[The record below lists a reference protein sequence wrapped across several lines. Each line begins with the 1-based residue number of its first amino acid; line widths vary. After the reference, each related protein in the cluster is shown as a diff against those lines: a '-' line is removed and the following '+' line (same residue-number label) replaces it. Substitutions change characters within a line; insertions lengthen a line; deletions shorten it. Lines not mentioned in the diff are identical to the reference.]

1 MLNYKKNEKKI
12 WNLGII
18 IMNVVIFV
26 SLTIAFLNRSTEFT
40 TGDEWNIVL
49 YFMNSV
55 LAMLAMVA
63 VKTYHGISKTK
74 DLYILLLYFIN
85 LAVELTVKFG
95 LYCYIYATGYKVF
108 MGSLI
113 LRTCL
118 IVLLLFREQFG
129 IKNLIKSNKFNNMMF
144 FCLTTVL
151 IIYDLLNIGNN
162 LEPNSF
168 YQIISIGVI
177 VITVCSVFY
186 NLKQSI
192 KEDEILNSIVS
203 LSFVFIA
210 VKLMYKLDNFLFQ
223 TTEKNNII
231 MEEILMFL
239 ALIFLLFGT
248 IVEIYK
254 YTIKYKMIEETNNI
268 YYKII
273 NQHQSINILIYRNRE
288 LVYVNEKARKDFA
301 DENDTLHDIQ
311 MKIKNKMKV
320 PGVNRLREFIDRRE
334 DIDMRIDGYG
344 DSKYSVSY
352 QSIVPIHTSDEL
364 ENINVFMCKNIT
376 KEEREKKSVELD
388 GKKFN
393 ILNEHLEDAVL
404 ITDENLNIT
413 YINRVC
419 EEILDKNCNDAVGK
433 DISYYLENIDVE
445 NAENLNVRIKGCE
458 KGSELKFQVE
468 TLRDYEGVIVAYIFI
483 CLNNDKEETS
493 DKEKFENSL
502 LKKDS
507 FTNLSHELRTPIH
520 IIYSSLQL
528 LNSQKEVLSKD
539 EFIESFDRYENIM
552 KVNSL
557 RLLKLVND
565 IIDISKLDTGVVK
578 LNKGT
583 YNIISLVENISMSV
597 VPYMKVKNIEFI
609 FDTNEE
615 ERFIECDQEKIERI
629 VLNLISNAIKFTHE
643 NGEIKV
649 FVEVNKE
656 YVNISV
662 KDNGIGIVKEKC
674 EEIFERFAQC
684 ENGSITRKGSGIG
697 LSLVKSLVEMHDGYI
712 CVDSEFGKGSEFI
725 VCLPNSTDEENE
737 RAMLSGENVDMELL
751 GDVSVEFSD
760 IEL

>member
-95 LYCYIYATGYKVF
+95 LYCYIYAAGYKVF

-352 QSIVPIHTSDEL
+352 QNIVPIHTSDEL

-419 EEILDKNCNDAVGK
+419 EEILNKNCNDAVGK

-445 NAENLNVRIKGCE
+445 NPENLNVRIKGCE

-483 CLNNDKEETS
+483 CLNNDKEEIS